1 MKRRGGLATL
11 LLAGPAVLLYGGF
24 LVLPAILGFGYSFTN
39 WNGWNKRPEFVGL
52 DNFQELLHDDL
63 FLSSLRFTVTETVLI
78 FLVFTFGA
86 MVFAVLLDR
95 VKLLKGLVR
104 GLFFY
109 PYVLS
114 LLVGGLLFQWLANY
128 NDGAVNTVLRGLG
141 VPSWAKEWMGPG
153 WATWLLLAFV
163 TWSALGFFTT
173 LYLANLQTIPD
184 DLYEASALEGAGPV
198 SVFRHVQFPMLM
210 PTITTNSVLALIF
223 GINLFGQIIVLWD
236 TPRTDTY
243 TAAYYVYRVGIEGNR
258 QGYATAISL
267 TMFVALALIAI
278 VQVRFLRAKQVQL

>member
-1 MKRRGGLATL
+1 MRRGNRFATL
-11 LLAGPAVLLYGGF
+11 VLIGPAILLYGGF

-39 WNGWNKRPEFVGL
+39 WNGWNKSPEFAGL
-52 DNFQELLHDDL
+52 ANFKDLLSDDL
-63 FLSSLRFTVTETVLI
+63 FYASLKFTLTQTVLI

-86 MVFAVLLDR
+86 MLLAVLLDR
-95 VKLLKGLVR
+95 VKVLKGLIR

-114 LLVGGLLFQWLANY
+114 LLVGGLVFQWLSNY
-128 NDGAVNTVLRGLG
+128 NDGAINTVLRSLGL
-141 VPSWAKEWMGPG
+141 PDWAREWMGPG

-163 TWSALGFFTT
+163 IWSALGFFTT

-210 PTITTNSVLALIF
+210 PTLTTNSVMSLIF

-236 TPRTDTY
+236 RPRVDTY
-243 TAAYYVYRVGIEGNR
+243 TVAYYIYRVGIEGNR

-267 TMFVALALIAI
+267 VMFIVLAAIAL
-278 VQVRFLRAKQVQL
+278 VQVRLLRSRQVQM

>member
-1 MKRRGGLATL
+1 VRRGNRFATL
-11 LLAGPAVLLYGGF
+11 VLIGPAILLYGGF

-39 WNGWNKRPEFVGL
+39 WNGWNKSPEFAGL
-52 DNFQELLHDDL
+52 ANFKDLLSDDL
-63 FLSSLRFTVTETVLI
+63 FYASLKFTLTQTVLI

-86 MVFAVLLDR
+86 MLLAVLLDR
-95 VKLLKGLVR
+95 VKVLKGLIR

-114 LLVGGLLFQWLANY
+114 LLVGGLVFQWLSNY
-128 NDGAVNTVLRGLG
+128 NDGAINTVLRSLGL
-141 VPSWAKEWMGPG
+141 PDWAREWMGPG

-163 TWSALGFFTT
+163 IWSALGFFTT

-210 PTITTNSVLALIF
+210 PTLTTNSVMSLIF

-236 TPRTDTY
+236 RPRVDTY
-243 TAAYYVYRVGIEGNR
+243 TVAYYIYRVGIEGNR

-267 TMFVALALIAI
+267 VMFIVLAAIAL
-278 VQVRFLRAKQVQL
+278 VQVRLLRSRQVQM